1 MAKKISQKRLNQ
13 MALGGAKVKR
23 KSSPVPS
30 AEEVRAAA
38 PPPIP
43 PNPIPQDNSVP
54 FASMAASMAAIN
66 SQLAETVENNTRVI
80 EQFRKDAAAKLA
92 ENPKRQPWRAKVKR
106 DRNKLIDYVDLIP
119 VEFKQ

>member
-30 AEEVRAAA
+30 AEEVKAAA
-38 PPPIP
+38 PPPP
-43 PNPIPQDNSVP
+43 PAPAPDNSAP
-54 FASMAASMAAIN
+54 LAAMAASVSAMS
-66 SQLAETVENNTRVI
+66 SQLAAALENNT
-80 EQFRKDAAAKLA
+80 KALA
-92 ENPKRQPWRAKVKR
+92 LVATKPAEKPERQPWRAKVKR

>member
-30 AEEVRAAA
+30 AEEVKAAA
-38 PPPIP
+38 PPPP
-43 PNPIPQDNSVP
+43 PAPAPDNSVP